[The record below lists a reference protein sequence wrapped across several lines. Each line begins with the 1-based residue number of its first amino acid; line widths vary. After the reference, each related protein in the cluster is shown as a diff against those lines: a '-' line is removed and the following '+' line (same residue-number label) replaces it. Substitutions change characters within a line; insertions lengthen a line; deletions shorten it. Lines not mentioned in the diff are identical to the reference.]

1 MPWTGM
7 KSVSVVFLLGA
18 VLLPCT
24 LSAQELPP
32 ARVAVVNFQNALL
45 ATDDMQARSKELES
59 KYAPRRDELEKRA
72 QELQDLQRKLQ
83 SVTGAEARAVQ
94 NEFQRKQREAQRMQE
109 DFQTE
114 VEFDRTDV
122 LGAGARVM
130 REVVAELAKEKGLDL
145 VVDVSTQI
153 SNTLFFKPTLD
164 LSVEATAAYN
174 RKVQAQ

>member
-83 SVTGAEARAVQ
+83 KYRARGD
-94 NEFQRKQREAQRMQE
+94 N
-109 DFQTE
+109 
-114 VEFDRTDV
+114 
-122 LGAGARVM
+122 G
-130 REVVAELAKEKGLDL
+130 
-145 VVDVSTQI
+145 
-153 SNTLFFKPTLD
+153 
-164 LSVEATAAYN
+164 
-174 RKVQAQ
+174 